1 MTVFTFLLGPPLAS
15 AAVAFLLTPY
25 RRVVG
30 WTNVALA
37 LVTLAAAVSL
47 WMRLLAGEVVT
58 SGPREFLRADALS
71 LLVALAVAAV
81 GVLTAWFGPGL
92 HGGDD
97 YDPAQARKYRIV
109 SNLLTAMMLL
119 AVTANN
125 LGVMWIAIEA
135 TTISSALLIPL
146 QVTKASVEASWKYI
160 LIGSVGIA
168 LAFGGT
174 VLGYF
179 DFVNLVGRQEDALNW
194 TVLVAS
200 APRLHPEVIQLAFVF
215 ILVGYGTKAG
225 LAPMHTWRP
234 DAYSEAPAALA
245 ATMSGVVL
253 AVAIYAIVR
262 WEAVVNAA
270 VGESFTNELF
280 VALGV
285 LSLAIGSFSLVIQ
298 RNFKRMLA
306 YSSIEH
312 VGLMSVG
319 LALGPLGTF
328 AAMLHLLNHAL
339 AKSMTFLLAGR
350 VLRRYGTAEIS
361 QVSGLLR
368 TMPWTGGLF
377 AAGVLA
383 IIGLPPF
390 GLFMSEFAI
399 LRAGFSAGRPWLMGI
414 VLALLL
420 VSFISMIGHLNRML
434 YGPPTEGVAAGEPRP
449 WTLAPLAL
457 SVVAL
462 VVLGL
467 TLPPSVDSL
476 LKQIMEIGTP

>member
-15 AAVAFLLTPY
+15 AVVAFLLTPY

-37 LVTLAAAVSL
+37 LVSLAAAVAL
-47 WMRLLAGEVVT
+47 WTRLLAGDIVT

-135 TTISSALLIPL
+135 TTIFSALLIPL
-146 QVTKASVEASWKYI
+146 RVTKASVEASWKYI

-350 VLRRYGTAEIS
+350 VLRRYGTAEIG

-476 LKQIMEIGTP
+476 LKQIMEIGKP